1 MKLTPGQAAVRRHVK
16 ALVRKAPER
25 GTPSVSLIDELVGRL
40 AEDTLVAQDAVT
52 GKRIDRS
59 QWSPRYLHLLATR
72 RRRKVRP
79 FARLPIE
86 GFVYTRGDE
95 LRVGAPAFELGVK
108 RHTTAEA
115 LFALAR
121 GNSPPTRS
129 LDAYVYMDHELVTP
143 GSGGNHR
150 LLAMMLWGWGFV
162 DPKLDVEWVSAPRTA
177 DEDTNDAMSWLEQ
190 LGCLLGIERAESL
203 ERGRAL
209 FLTTNTQDRAWLAGE
224 AARIDLRSERD
235 PLKWLELRMRGRQT
249 HAPRREASPL
259 R

>member
-1 MKLTPGQAAVRRHVK
+1 MK
-16 ALVRKAPER
+16 ALVPQAPER
-25 GTPSVSLIDELVGRL
+25 GPPSAALIDELVRRL
-40 AEDTLVAQDAVT
+40 ATDTLVAQDAVT

-59 QWSPRYLHLLATR
+59 RWSPRYLHLLTTR

-86 GFVYTRGDE
+86 GFIYSRGDE
-95 LRVGAPAFELGVK
+95 LRIGALAFELGVK

-129 LDAYVYMDHELVTP
+129 LDAYVYMDHEVVTP

-150 LLAMMLWGWGFV
+150 LLAMMLWGWSVV

-177 DEDTNDAMSWLEQ
+177 DEDSNTALCWLDE
-190 LGCLLGIERAESL
+190 LGCRVSVEKHETHEL

-209 FLTTNTQDRAWLAGE
+209 FLTTNEQERGWLENE
-224 AARIDLRSERD
+224 AAQCELRSERE
-235 PLKWLELRMRGRQT
+235 PLEWLEARLRE
-249 HAPRREASPL
+249 RRRS
-259 R
+259 